1 MINEQFSFFIFHII
15 ISLFLSYLAYMIIN
29 YKKIPNSIGYILFG
43 TSIFIISVHVYMYF
57 FKKNDT
63 DSGKKLRGLNFD
75 TKDKKYDII
84 GGVGGLGWG

>member
-29 YKKIPNSIGYILFG
+29 YKKIPMSFGYILFAS
-43 TSIFIISVHVYMYF
+43 SILVISLHMYIFF
-57 FKKNDT
+57 FKNKI
-63 DSGKKLRGLNFD
+63 DSSQKLRGLNFD

-84 GGVGGLGWG
+84 GGVGGLGWS